1 MKLLVAAVSL
11 ALLPCRMVFAA
22 TQAPA
27 PAKPAVSVKADAAL
41 AALGAVRE
49 TDPKY
54 PPVVYARL
62 KNGMQVVILERKM
75 SPTVSF
81 NVFFKVGNVD
91 NPVGKTGLAH
101 LFEHM
106 IFKGT
111 KTIGSKDFSKEKPLL
126 DKVEKLGQAVYAE
139 QLKGQLADQK
149 KIDAMRK
156 DLMAAEEAAGK
167 YIERNEYQKIYQGL
181 GASGLNAMTSNDYT
195 GYVMSL
201 PANQVERWM
210 VIESDRFRHP
220 VLREFYKERDV
231 VLEEMRMNDSQPR
244 GLLWKHLLAYGFMA
258 HPYRNPIIGWESDV
272 SRLTRTDAE
281 EYFKTYYGPNNA
293 TVAIVGDVNAVAT
306 LKLLK
311 KYFEDIP
318 SRVIPQVLKTDDPVS
333 TAEKRV
339 AVFFKAE
346 PLLAIGYRVPGNT
359 SPDYPA
365 LYMLSSVLS
374 TGRTGRLY
382 KNLVEGSQVAAG
394 IGAGSGTPGVRYSN
408 MFLFVG
414 SPRAP
419 HTVTEL
425 EQGVYGELEKL
436 KQQPPSVEELQKII
450 NQYEADIVKEMEQN
464 MGMAHTLASS
474 QMVQGD
480 WRYDWQLLE
489 KLRSVKP
496 EDVTRVA
503 DKYFTRANRT
513 VVWTENPD
521 ASAKAA
527 APAAPAQ
534 DKEKKQ

>member
-1 MKLLVAAVSL
+1 MKLLVTAVAL
-11 ALLPCRMVFAA
+11 ALVPCRAVFAA
-22 TQAPA
+22 AQAPA
-27 PAKPAVSVKADAAL
+27 PAKPAVSAKADAAL

-75 SPTVSF
+75 SPTISF

-111 KTIGSKDFSKEKPLL
+111 KTIGSKDFSKEKPLM
-126 DKVEKLGQAVYAE
+126 DKVEKIGQAIYAE
-139 QLKGQLADQK
+139 QLKGPEADQK

-167 YIERNEYQKIYQGL
+167 FIERNEYQKVFQSL
-181 GASGLNAMTSNDYT
+181 GAVGLNAMTSNDYT
-195 GYVMSL
+195 GYVLSL

-210 VIESDRFRHP
+210 VVESDRFRNP

-244 GLLWKHLLAYGFMA
+244 GLLWKHLLAYGFMS
-258 HPYRNPIIGWESDV
+258 HPYRNPIIGWESDI

-293 TVAIVGDVNAVAT
+293 TVAIVGDVDAAAT
-306 LKLLK
+306 IKLLK
-311 KYFEDIP
+311 KYFEGIP
-318 SRVIPQVLKTDDPVS
+318 ARPVPQILKTEDPAP

-346 PLLAIGYRVPGNT
+346 PMLALGYRVPG
-359 SPDYPA
+359 SSSSDYPA
-365 LYMLSSVLS
+365 LFMTASVLS
-374 TGRTGRLY
+374 SGRTGRLY

-394 IGAGSGTPGVRYSN
+394 IGAGSGTPGVRYPN
-408 MFLFVG
+408 LFIFIG
-414 SPRAP
+414 APRAP
-419 HTVTEL
+419 HTVAEL
-425 EQGVYGELEKL
+425 ESGVYGELHKL
-436 KQQPPSVEELQKII
+436 WQQPPSQEELQKIV
-450 NQYEADIVKEMEQN
+450 NQYEADIIKEMEQN
-464 MGMAHTLASS
+464 MGMAHTLAYS
-474 QMVQGD
+474 QMIQGD

-496 EDVTRVA
+496 EDVSRVTA
-503 DKYFTRANRT
+503 KYFTRSNRT
-513 VVWTENPD
+513 VVWLENPETP
-521 ASAKAA
+521 AP
-527 APAAPAQ
+527 APAAPAAG
-534 DKEKKQ
+534 KENKQ

>member
-111 KTIGSKDFSKEKPLL
+111 RTIGSKDFSKEKLLL
-126 DKVEKLGQAVYAE
+126 DKVEKIGQAVYAE
-139 QLKGQLADQK
+139 QLKGQLADQN

-167 YIERNEYQKIYQGL
+167 YIERNEYQKIYQSL

-293 TVAIVGDVNAVAT
+293 TVSIVGDVGAVAT

-346 PLLAIGYRVPGNT
+346 PMFALGYRVPGSI

-394 IGAGSGTPGVRYSN
+394 IGAGSGTPGVRYPN
-408 MFLFVG
+408 MFLFIG

-464 MGMAHTLASS
+464 MGMAHTLAYS

-489 KLRSVKP
+489 KLRSVRP
-496 EDVTRVA
+496 EDVTRVTE
-503 DKYFTRANRT
+503 KYFTRANRT

-521 ASAKAA
+521 AAAKPA
-527 APAAPAQ
+527 APAVPAQ